1 MYKTC
6 IEIDTQNNGKRVIQ
20 IFSKKRKACD
30 GLVGSPSSGHGNII
44 KFLESCLLILWQT
57 VLLFLAYPLDV
68 RNKGHFTH
76 LRDTIIT
83 LPLKAVGELVMAFW
97 ISSIVDN
104 GHCYSS

>member
-1 MYKTC
+1 MLSSKELKQQAKVSLKGGWLPVKWTRKYNK
-6 IEIDTQNNGKRVIQ
+6 
-20 IFSKKRKACD
+20 IFRELFANF
-30 GLVGSPSSGHGNII
+30 VANSSFVFH
-44 KFLESCLLILWQT
+44 CLNLGCAW
-57 VLLFLAYPLDV
+57 LAYPSDV